1 MNYNSPQQFTAVILA
16 GGKSSRMGQ
25 DKSLMFGG
33 VERIR
38 KLCKECGIENIVTL
52 CGSEDRVSMFEG
64 VVWPDPDYCQ
74 KLPDVIRWV
83 HLEIAG
89 PIQYIPCDAF
99 DLDIDSLQSLL
110 QSGGGVPLDSNSKRQ
125 PLLANCPA
133 DFQLGAGESV
143 NSLFDR
149 LASVAVDS
157 GADNYSNYNEEI
169 QLKDRHQQ

>member
-1 MNYNSPQQFTAVILA
+1 MNYNELQQFSAVILA
-16 GGKSSRMGQ
+16 GGTSSRMGQ
-25 DKSLMFGG
+25 DKSLMCGG

-74 KLPDVIRWV
+74 KLTDVIRWV
-83 HLEIAG
+83 HQEIAG
-89 PIQYIPCDAF
+89 PIQFIPCDAF
-99 DLDIDSLQSLL
+99 DLDINSLQSLL
-110 QSGGGVPLDSNSKRQ
+110 QSGGGVPLDLNSKRQ

-133 DFQLGAGESV
+133 DYQLGEGVSI
-143 NSLFDR
+143 NSLFDG
-149 LASVAVDS
+149 LESIDIGGS
-157 GADNYSNYNEEI
+157 ADGFSNYNEKS